1 MTERHDHHD
10 DTAPDESTEPC
21 PAHEDGTADAPRTG
35 DSGPAPDPADPVSRR
50 SALTIGGVGLAAVLG
65 TGALALP
72 LPRSLG
78 EITGDEA
85 LAEAVRDH
93 LDGHSRVAVTLIDTD
108 GSIRF
113 AGFGVEETTEFEIGS
128 VSKGFTGNLLALGIE
143 KDGLRLDTTVEEVL
157 GERANGSAIADVT
170 LQELATHT
178 AGLPPATPSA
188 ALGGTW
194 RHMLRKDPHGF
205 QDVDDVIEGA
215 LGLEPSDR
223 GEPAYSNLG
232 VGLLGQLLALA
243 AGTDYVSL
251 LRERILDPLDMGS
264 TYVPVTPE
272 GLRDSAVRGHT
283 RQGHRSGHWTLGG
296 VAPAGG
302 IRSTPADMTVFLTGM
317 IDGSAPGA
325 SAATEV
331 LFEEPDENRAM
342 CWIQLLRDDQP
353 TIHWHN
359 GMTGGFASF
368 CGWIPETG
376 RGVMLMSAT
385 ALSLDELAIGLLTE
399 EVSA

>member
-1 MTERHDHHD
+1 MTDRHDH
-10 DTAPDESTEPC
+10 DTAPDESTEPSS
-21 PAHEDGTADAPRTG
+21 AHEDGTADAPRTH

-50 SALTIGGVGLAAVLG
+50 TALTIGGVGLAAILG
-65 TGALALP
+65 TGALTLP
-72 LPRSLG
+72 RPRSLG
-78 EITGDEA
+78 EVNGDEA
-85 LAEAVRDH
+85 LAEAVREH

-178 AGLPPATPSA
+178 AGLPPATPGA

-194 RHMLRKDPHGF
+194 RNMLRKDPHGF
-205 QDVDDVIEGA
+205 QDVDDVLDGA
-215 LGLEPSDR
+215 LDLEPADR
-223 GEPAYSNLG
+223 GEQAYSNLG

-243 AGTDYVSL
+243 AGTDYGSL

-283 RQGHRSGHWTLGG
+283 PQGHHSGHWTLGG

-317 IDGSAPGA
+317 IDGSTPGA

-331 LFEEPDENRAM
+331 LFEDGDKHRAM

>member
-1 MTERHDHHD
+1 MTDPQDHHD
-10 DTAPDESTEPC
+10 GTAPEESPRPS
-21 PAHEDGTADAPRTG
+21 PAHDDGATADDPRTG
-35 DSGPAPDPADPVSRR
+35 HSGPAPDPAEPVSRR
-50 SALTIGGVGLAAVLG
+50 TALTIGGVGLAAVLG
-65 TGALALP
+65 TGGLALP

-78 EITGDEA
+78 KITGDEA

-93 LDGHSRVAVTLIDTD
+93 LDGHSRVAVTLIDND

-143 KDGLRLDTTVEEVL
+143 KDGLHLETTVEDVL

-178 AGLPPATPSA
+178 
-188 ALGGTW
+188 LGGTW

-205 QDVDDVIEGA
+205 QDVDDVLDGA
-215 LGLEPSDR
+215 LDLEPADR
-223 GEPAYSNLG
+223 GEQAYSNLG

-243 AGTDYVSL
+243 AGTDYGSL

-283 RQGHRSGHWTLGG
+283 PQGHHSGHWTLGG

-317 IDGSAPGA
+317 IDGSTPGA

-331 LFEEPDENRAM
+331 LFEDGDKHRAM